1 LLIRNPG
8 KQEIAASRLAE
19 PPLLKLPRAKGGK
32 KIMKEELRSVREEKR
47 EQRLFAGSINEKRD
61 RAET

>member
-1 LLIRNPG
+1 V
-8 KQEIAASRLAE
+8 
-19 PPLLKLPRAKGGK
+19 PRGK
-32 KIMKEELRSVREEKR
+32 KIIKEELRSVREEKR